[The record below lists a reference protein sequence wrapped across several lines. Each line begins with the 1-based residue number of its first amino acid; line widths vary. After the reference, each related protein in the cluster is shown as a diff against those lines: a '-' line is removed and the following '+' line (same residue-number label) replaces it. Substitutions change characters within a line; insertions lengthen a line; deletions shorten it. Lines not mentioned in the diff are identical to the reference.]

1 MGNTL
6 DKRIWLLLILV
17 VIAAVL
23 VVINDK
29 RGTIPTNAGTGLEAI
44 GSEQMQNAIQR
55 VVDSTLQKM
64 GAVKI
69 RRTKVVVDSKT
80 SSRIEVRVEM
90 PAHFETIR
98 LLTALKDSLARFGV
112 RVAATENLRD
122 ATSSVHLI
130 YYQPQVGLQQ
140 VFESI
145 VITREMKHGAAG
157 DKIQKGASPSVSRKQ
172 KAVRHKAR

>member
-1 MGNTL
+1 MMENRL
-6 DKRIWLLLILV
+6 DKRIWLLLVLV
-17 VIAAVL
+17 VLAAVL

-29 RGTIPTNAGTGLEAI
+29 RGTISSKAGAVLEAM
-44 GSEQMQNAIQR
+44 GSGQMQNAIQHI
-55 VVDSTLQKM
+55 VDSTLQKM

-69 RRTKVVVDSKT
+69 RRTKVIVDDKT
-80 SSRIEVRVEM
+80 SSRIEVKAEM
-90 PAHFETIR
+90 PPRFETIR

-130 YYQPQVGLQQ
+130 DHQQ

-145 VITREMKHGAAG
+145 IISREMKHAAAG
-157 DKIQKGASPSVSRKQ
+157 DKVQKGVSPLVSRKR
-172 KAVRHKAR
+172 KAVPHKVR